1 MCPMRTASRC
11 PSRALSPPCVR
22 DSSVF
27 TPRISS
33 EPMSETRGP
42 PRLRPRHGACRRLHQ
57 RLRGGPGRRHLGSGS
72 LGQTKLEP
80 PALVSAPCRPLISHD
95 SKPKGSCIEM
105 QLNPMLRRFACTSGG
120 ATCCTGMAAM
130 YLAWTWR
137 VLGVLLTRGWRAPGV
152 WRTRIRL
159 ISGNRRSRSGC
170 QGRATVIARCLPRRD

>member
-1 MCPMRTASRC
+1 MRGQCS
-11 PSRALSPPCVR
+11 PSAHRTLPVFVPDADGEPLPLQGAEPAVCARLLRLHPTHQQRAYVGDKRP
-22 DSSVF
+22 
-27 TPRISS
+27 TKA
-33 EPMSETRGP
+33 T
-42 PRLRPRHGACRRLHQ
+42 RPRHGACRRLHQ

-152 WRTRIRL
+152 WRTRIE
-159 ISGNRRSRSGC
+159 
-170 QGRATVIARCLPRRD
+170 